1 MGAAVFRGQGSRDS
15 RSPVSPLHSCS
26 QKAMGAPGLSQAYRM
41 PQVRSVRSWCREH
54 TVLRGT
60 NRANTSWEME
70 LLTFCQSVEKEMATH
85 SSTLA
90 WRIPWTEKPG
100 RLQST
105 GSQSRTRL
113 SDFTFTLFSVIPSL
127 ITALLGLSCHHF
139 MMCFSF
145 TNSGFFMI
153 SIKSQP

>member
-1 MGAAVFRGQGSRDS
+1 MGAPAFRGQGGRDS

-26 QKAMGAPGLSQAYRM
+26 QKAMGAPGLSQAYCA
-41 PQVRSVRSWCREH
+41 PQVRSWRWEH
-54 TVLRGT
+54 TMLRET

-90 WRIPWTEKPG
+90 WRIPWTEEPG
-100 RLQST
+100 RPQST

-113 SDFTFTLFSVIPSL
+113 SDFTFTLSSVIPSL
-127 ITALLGLSCHHF
+127 ITALLRLSCHHF
-139 MMCFSF
+139 LMCFSF

-153 SIKSQP
+153 SIKSWP